1 MPEYNYNILKYNN
14 YIPYGKLELL
24 SAPTETLVSLS
35 EAKEHLRVDHSNDDT
50 YITTLINVAT
60 DVVEEFT
67 RRKLATQTWNIYF
80 DEFPPYIDLQLG
92 IVRQIVEVKYY
103 DQSNVLQT
111 LPTSDYDIDLI
122 AKPGRIYEAT
132 GKSFPQTYERA
143 NAVKV
148 TFEVGN
154 SAEVPSAFKA
164 AILIIIGRYYENRQD
179 VFVGTQVNELPSL
192 VENLLTPYRLLEL

>member
-179 VFVGTQVNELPSL
+179 VFVGTQVNEIPSL

>member
-24 SAPTETLVSLS
+24 TAPTETLVSLS

-148 TFEVGN
+148 TFQVGN

>member
-24 SAPTETLVSLS
+24 SAPTETLVSLL
-35 EAKEHLRVDHSNDDT
+35 EAKEHLRVDHSNDNT

-111 LPTSDYDIDLI
+111 LPTSDYDVDLI

-192 VENLLTPYRLLEL
+192 VEHLLTPYRLLEL

>member
-192 VENLLTPYRLLEL
+192 VEHLLTPYRLLEL